1 MSVTIIQKPVTVQVC
16 CSNAIGAELVENE
29 AFTAIAAQT
38 TFPLAHTP
46 RSNGISI
53 VTINTILQSI
63 AEGDYSFDV
72 DNNLVFNAGL
82 DAGDKVAIMYE
93 IL

>member
-1 MSVTIIQKPVTVQVC
+1 MITIIQKPVYPQVC

-29 AFTAIAAQT
+29 AFTANANQT
-38 TFPLAHTP
+38 TFALAHTP

-53 VTINTILQSI
+53 VTINTVLQSI
-63 AEGDYSFDV
+63 ANGDYSFDV
-72 DNNLVFNAGL
+72 SNNLIFNAGL